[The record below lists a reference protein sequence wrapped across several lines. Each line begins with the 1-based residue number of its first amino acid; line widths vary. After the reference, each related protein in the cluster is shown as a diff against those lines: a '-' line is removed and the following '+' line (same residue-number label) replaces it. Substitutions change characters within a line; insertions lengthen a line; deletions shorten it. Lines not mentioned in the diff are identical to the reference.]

1 MIPWRRISDDGVVL
15 SMFWSLLRLPESA
28 MVRLVVVGEV
38 SMQVFSWG
46 DDGRGSRCGRERNG
60 WKVKM
65 VGGEVCIFETLVGPL
80 AGGGVGRRDRAGEV
94 VVEPRDALIG
104 GPIDGRNRNG
114 REIGERRSGR
124 GGSEGRSLVEH
135 R

>member
-15 SMFWSLLRLPESA
+15 SRLRRLLWLSESA
-28 MVRLVVVGEV
+28 VVRFVVVGEV
-38 SMQVFSWG
+38 SVQVFSWG
-46 DDGRGSRCGRERNG
+46 DDGRGGRGGRERNG
-60 WKVKM
+60 WKVVM

-80 AGGGVGRRDRAGEV
+80 AGGGVGRRDPAGEV

-114 REIGERRSGR
+114 RKIGERRSGR
-124 GGSEGRSLVEH
+124 GGSE
-135 R
+135 